1 MEEKLK
7 CRITALGR
15 KGQRRMGKTD
25 NYDGPDKKGFI
36 GGQAD
41 VQRSL
46 VKDGFQ
52 LCADFPL
59 NCKETKTVTFALGQR
74 KKDICTWKVFK
85 LAKPSKDSKD
95 KDCLNVLNP
104 FMHGMPFGEKH
115 PLPR

>member
-1 MEEKLK
+1 MKKLS
-7 CRITALGR
+7 ALGP
-15 KGQRRMGKTD
+15 KGLRRTGKFKGSD
-25 NYDGPDKKGFI
+25 NGSRGFV
-36 GGQAD
+36 GGQAAML
-41 VQRSL
+41 RRL
-46 VKDGFQ
+46 KEEGLG
-52 LCADFPL
+52 LCIDFPN